1 MRKDDYLKNVHDLK
15 LSIEFCDVV
24 YKGLKRFEIRDN
36 DRDYKVGNYVTFKP
50 YDLKNN
56 RYVDHP
62 ISKRIYE
69 ITFIISGWG
78 LENSTIAFGI
88 KRKLSFR
95 RIEHQYSKKSI
106 EQLKKNI
113 NYLDYVAVCVASY
126 TDIDNVKIMAK
137 EIVDAIEELDY
148 LRNKKSIN
156 QRISGWLK
164 LKYQKCKG
172 DSGG

>member
-1 MRKDDYLKNVHDLK
+1 MKNTHDLK
-15 LSIEFCDVV
+15 LNIEFCDAV
-24 YKGLKRFEIRDN
+24 YKGLKRFEIRHN
-36 DRDYKVGNYVTFKP
+36 DRDYKVGDYVTFKP
-50 YDLKNN
+50 YDLKTN
-56 RYVDHP
+56 RYVYHP

-78 LENSTIAFGI
+78 LENRAIAFGI
-88 KRKLSFR
+88 KHKLSLR
-95 RIEHQYSKKSI
+95 KVEHQYSKNSI
-106 EQLKKNI
+106 EQLNKNI

-126 TDIDNVKIMAK
+126 TDIDNVKTMSN

-164 LKYQKCKG
+164 LKYQNCKG